1 MSEETDKP
9 DMAPGVIGW
18 NEVMTSDKAGSVAFY
33 TKLFGWT
40 TEDMQLPDGATYT
53 TFKQGDRPVAGC
65 MALDG
70 KEAQPMWLNYV
81 NVADIDASIAKAK
94 RLGGTILEGRTDLPI
109 GSFAVIADPQ
119 SAVFAFWQANPE
131 ADNTAS

>member
-9 DMAPGVIGW
+9 EMAPGTIGW

-40 TEDMQLPDGATYT
+40 TEDMKLPDGMTYT

-65 MALDG
+65 MVLDEG
-70 KEAQPMWLNYV
+70 EVQPMWLNYI

-94 RLGGTILEGRTDLPI
+94 GLGGTILEERVDLPI
-109 GSFAVIADPQ
+109 GSYAVIADPQ
-119 SAVFAFWQANPE
+119 GATFAFWQANPE
-131 ADNTAS
+131 ADYTAS